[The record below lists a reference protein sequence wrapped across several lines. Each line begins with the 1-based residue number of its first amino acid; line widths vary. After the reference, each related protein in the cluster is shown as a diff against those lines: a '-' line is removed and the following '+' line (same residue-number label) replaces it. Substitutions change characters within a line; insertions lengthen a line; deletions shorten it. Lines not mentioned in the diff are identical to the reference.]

1 MKTNNNMNYRVRT
14 VKPSDRVFTIIL
26 YLCMVLIMFLTV
38 YPMWYS
44 VINSLNSASD
54 LAKNGYAYLLPREFT
69 LDSWKSVL
77 RDPEILR
84 AFSITTTRTVLVTFF
99 QTLITAMFAY
109 GFSRS
114 YLRGKKF
121 YSTIGFLSMYLSG
134 GIIAHF
140 ILYNALK
147 IYNTYW
153 VYILPVL
160 FGGFYNVI
168 IFNAN
173 YKSIPD
179 TLFESAKIDGA
190 SEYRI
195 FFQIVLPLS
204 KAVLSALAIFTA
216 VGIWNDYS
224 ATLYYTRS
232 PKLQTLSYYL
242 LAITKSSKAAEE
254 LQKTMSVGVA
264 ANLANVINQ
273 SSNYRTIELACM
285 VMAAMPLI
293 IVYPF
298 LQKFF
303 EKGVM
308 IGSVK
313 G

>member
-1 MKTNNNMNYRVRT
+1 MAQSTIFRKDRV
-14 VKPSDRVFTIIL
+14 VKPSDRLFTTIL
-26 YLCMVLIMFLTV
+26 YICMTLVMFITV

-44 VINSLNSASD
+44 VINSLNTASD

-69 LDSWKSVL
+69 LDSWISVL
-77 RDPEILR
+77 NDPEIVR
-84 AFSITTTRTVLVTFF
+84 AFMITFSRTVIVTFF

-114 YLRGKKF
+114 YLRGRRL
-121 YSTIGFLSMYLSG
+121 YSSIGFLSMYLSG
-134 GIIAHF
+134 GVIAYF
-140 ILYNALK
+140 ILFNTLK
-147 IYNTYW
+147 LYNTYW
-153 VYILPVL
+153 VYIIPCL

-173 YKSIPD
+173 YKAIPD

-204 KAVLSALAIFTA
+204 KPVLSALAIFTA

-232 PKLQTLSYYL
+232 PQLQTLSYYL

-254 LQKTMSVGVA
+254 LQKSMNVGVA
-264 ANLANVINQ
+264 ANLANVVSQ

-285 VMAAMPLI
+285 VLAALPLI
-293 IVYPF
+293 IIYPF

-303 EKGVM
+303 EKGMM

>member
-1 MKTNNNMNYRVRT
+1 MAQSTIFRKDRV
-14 VKPSDRVFTIIL
+14 VKPSDRLFTTIL
-26 YLCMVLIMFLTV
+26 YICMTLVMFITV

-44 VINSLNSASD
+44 VINSLNTASD

-69 LDSWKSVL
+69 LDSWISVL
-77 RDPEILR
+77 NDPEIVH
-84 AFSITTTRTVLVTFF
+84 AFMITFSRTVIVTFF

-114 YLRGKKF
+114 YLRGRRL
-121 YSTIGFLSMYLSG
+121 YSSIGFLSMYLSG
-134 GIIAHF
+134 GVIAYF
-140 ILYNALK
+140 ILFNTLK
-147 IYNTYW
+147 LYNTYW
-153 VYILPVL
+153 VYIIPCL

-173 YKSIPD
+173 YKAIPD

-204 KAVLSALAIFTA
+204 KPVLSALAIFTA

-232 PKLQTLSYYL
+232 PQLQTLSYYL

-254 LQKTMSVGVA
+254 LQKSMNVGVA
-264 ANLANVINQ
+264 ANLANVVSQ

-285 VMAAMPLI
+285 VLAALPLI
-293 IVYPF
+293 IIYPF

-303 EKGVM
+303 EKGMM

>member
-1 MKTNNNMNYRVRT
+1 MAQSTIFRKDRV
-14 VKPSDRVFTIIL
+14 VKPSDRLFTTIL
-26 YLCMVLIMFLTV
+26 YICMTLVMFITV

-44 VINSLNSASD
+44 VINSLNTASD

-69 LDSWKSVL
+69 LDSWISVL
-77 RDPEILR
+77 NDPEIVR
-84 AFSITTTRTVLVTFF
+84 AFMITFSRTVIVTFF

-114 YLRGKKF
+114 YLRGRRL
-121 YSTIGFLSMYLSG
+121 YSSIGFLSMYLSG
-134 GIIAHF
+134 GVIAYF
-140 ILYNALK
+140 ILFNTLK
-147 IYNTYW
+147 LYNTYW
-153 VYILPVL
+153 VYIIPCL

-173 YKSIPD
+173 YKAVPD

-204 KAVLSALAIFTA
+204 KPVLSSLAIFTA

-232 PKLQTLSYYL
+232 PQLQTLSYYL

-254 LQKTMSVGVA
+254 LQKSMNVGVA
-264 ANLANVINQ
+264 ANLANVVSQ

-285 VMAAMPLI
+285 VLAALPLI
-293 IVYPF
+293 IIYPF

-303 EKGVM
+303 E
-308 IGSVK
+308 
-313 G
+313 

>member
-1 MKTNNNMNYRVRT
+1 MAQSTIFRKDRV
-14 VKPSDRVFTIIL
+14 VKPSDRLFTTIL
-26 YLCMVLIMFLTV
+26 YICMTLVMFITV

-44 VINSLNSASD
+44 VINSLNTASD

-69 LDSWKSVL
+69 LDSWISVL
-77 RDPEILR
+77 NDPEIVR
-84 AFSITTTRTVLVTFF
+84 AFMITFSRTVIVTFF

-114 YLRGKKF
+114 YLRGRRL
-121 YSTIGFLSMYLSG
+121 YSSIGFLSMYLSG
-134 GIIAHF
+134 GVIAYF
-140 ILYNALK
+140 ILFNTLK
-147 IYNTYW
+147 LYNTYW
-153 VYILPVL
+153 VYIIPCL

-173 YKSIPD
+173 YKAIPD

-204 KAVLSALAIFTA
+204 KPVLSSLAIFTA

-232 PKLQTLSYYL
+232 PQLQTLSYYL

-254 LQKTMSVGVA
+254 LQKSMNVGVA
-264 ANLANVINQ
+264 ANLANVVSQ

-285 VMAAMPLI
+285 VLAALPLI
-293 IVYPF
+293 IIYPF

-303 EKGVM
+303 ENGMM
-308 IGSVK
+308 IPPVIG
-313 G
+313 